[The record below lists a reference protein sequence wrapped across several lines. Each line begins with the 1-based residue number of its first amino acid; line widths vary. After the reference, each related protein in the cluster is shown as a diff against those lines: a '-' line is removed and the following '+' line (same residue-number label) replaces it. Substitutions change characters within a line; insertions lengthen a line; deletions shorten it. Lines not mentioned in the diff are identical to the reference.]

1 MIHQHPKRTAELL
14 CEKKSKC
21 LYTAEHEREYNEEI
35 SFTCLKR
42 RDGATEKEKE
52 RTEGGQAEKRTIP
65 SSYVGECPGY
75 K

>member
-1 MIHQHPKRTAELL
+1 MTHLHFTPKKERKKDNDIYQLQKK
-14 CEKKSKC
+14 EKMEK
-21 LYTAEHEREYNEEI
+21 
-35 SFTCLKR
+35 
-42 RDGATEKEKE
+42 TEQFHSLEKGEGVGGREKE